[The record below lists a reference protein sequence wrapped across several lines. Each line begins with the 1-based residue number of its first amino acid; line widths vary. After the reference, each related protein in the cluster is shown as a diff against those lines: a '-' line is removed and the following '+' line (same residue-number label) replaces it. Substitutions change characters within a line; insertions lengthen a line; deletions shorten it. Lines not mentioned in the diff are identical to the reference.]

1 MVDNRAKIYR
11 ENADDC
17 RAQAARDQP
26 GEKEAW
32 LKLADEWLRLA
43 ESLDDLTQRRV
54 GECATT
60 VTEPH
65 LREGGDHDQPF
76 RGRPRA
82 SRGHV

>member
-1 MVDNRAKIYR
+1 MVDNRAKVYR

-43 ESLDDLTQRRV
+43 DSLD
-54 GECATT
+54 
-60 VTEPH
+60 H
-65 LREGGDHDQPF
+65 LVRAPSRDPQQSSERQPTARAGDHD
-76 RGRPRA
+76 
-82 SRGHV
+82 

>member
-1 MVDNRAKIYR
+1 MVDNQAKVYR

-43 ESLDDLTQRRV
+43 ESLDDLTRVASENAQRQSQSPIY
-54 GECATT
+54 A
-60 VTEPH
+60 
-65 LREGGDHDQPF
+65 REAIMTN
-76 RGRPRA
+76 RSEEGRARA
-82 SRGHV
+82 EAS